1 MSYSLRAFSPVV
13 VDSTPKFAADLGLAA
28 KGWRRSIRSL
38 GGYWQGRFM
47 LEGSIDELSGL
58 FYNWLE
64 FHLVEQVRGVTTW
77 EGMIY
82 EMELAHGGV
91 KRRRS
96 LDLMANRVR
105 VDYRDVNNEDQETAW
120 ASQAQSVARYGQ
132 KEEIERLDSMT
143 APGAEAMRD
152 RLLGE
157 LAWPWA
163 RPVSVHKT
171 AQTTLSVVAC
181 GYAFTANWR
190 YCTQTSEYDSEQ
202 GTLTYA
208 ATTFTDS
215 GQSWTAWAT
224 TSGDA
229 VYSVWVVNSD
239 NTLTWAY
246 LGSTVSGTQINVYQD
261 QARTTGG
268 WNGAGITDKAAAAY
282 YVRGPAYDLIT
293 DVVGT
298 DCEYLSLGKADANLV
313 QVNRVLSNDTRA
325 WDVMRAAVELGDTD
339 GDPWRLYVQSGRKV
353 VYEEIDTTPRYY
365 LRGGSVYD
373 SVGAQVAVSPWLVQ
387 PAVVRDMA
395 FTVARAELGSW
406 LDDARDIYVDEVE
419 VDADGQ
425 LTLKTGLFSEGEILA
440 EQASYVSRLPKPA
453 IPEGEG

>member
-1 MSYSLRAFSPVV
+1 MDYSLLLRSGILQGDAFVG
-13 VDSTPKFAADLGLAA
+13 DLTGPA
-28 KGWRRSIRSL
+28 GDWRRSIRSL
-38 GGYWQGRFM
+38 GGYWQGRFTM
-47 LEGSIDELSGL
+47 EGSLGDLSNA
-58 FYNWLE
+58 FYTWLGY
-64 FHLVEQVRGVTTW
+64 HLEERSGGTASW
-77 EGMIY
+77 EGMLY
-82 EMELAHGGV
+82 EMELSHGGV

-105 VDYRDVNNEDQETAW
+105 VDYRDVNNEDQATAW
-120 ASQAQSVARYGQ
+120 SSQAQSVARYGQ
-132 KEEIERLDSMT
+132 QEEIERLDSMT
-143 APGAEAMRD
+143 APGATAMRD
-152 RLLGE
+152 RLLRE
-157 LAWPWA
+157 FAWPWA

-171 AQTTLSVVAC
+171 PRTLLTVVAC

-215 GQSWTAWAT
+215 GQDWAAWET

-229 VYSVWVVNSD
+229 AYSVWVVNSD

-246 LGSTVSGTQINVYQD
+246 LGAKSSTAVATVYQD
-261 QARTTGG
+261 QGLTTTG
-268 WNGAGITDKAAAAY
+268 WNGAGITDKVPVAY
-282 YVRGPAYDLIT
+282 YVRGPASDLIS
-293 DVVGT
+293 DVVGA
-298 DCEYLSLGKADANLV
+298 DCEFLTLAKADINLV
-313 QVNRVLSNDTRA
+313 QVNRVLTNEARA

-339 GDPWRLYVQSGRKV
+339 GNPWRLHVGAGRQV

-373 SVGAQVAVSPWLVQ
+373 SLGSQVAVSPRLVQ

-395 FTVARAELGSW
+395 FTAARSEIGSW

-419 VDADGQ
+419 VDMGGQ
-425 LTLKTGLFSEGEILA
+425 LVLKTGLFSEGEILA
-440 EQASYVSRLPKPA
+440 NQASYISMLPKPA
-453 IPEGEG
+453 IPEEE